1 MDRPISLNGPIS
13 YKSIL
18 FLVVALIL
26 VSRAY
31 ADIQAAVCDPA
42 CDLST
47 QYCDPITLGCEQ
59 LLTDICNGSCDL
71 STQYCDNIAV
81 SPTFGQCITNMQGCT
96 DDQYCSDLDPFTP
109 YCEQATGD
117 CIQCRTSGDCV
128 TEEACDSTG
137 ACTYVGMCSIDAD
150 CLSGETCDTDSKTC
164 IPCTVDCGNN
174 SSSSGSSGGSSAG
187 SGGRSGSSGGG
198 SSGSGG
204 YIGIIPTP
212 NPAIIQH
219 SIGSSEGGDEQP
231 IVQTVDKTVV
241 AVNEATNNLSVG
253 TESNTSNHSLENTQ
267 IPITDY
273 IWPAIFF
280 VVIVS
285 ISVYSIA
292 KIKSGSKGN
301 EMQKR
306 LKLWIAKEESV
317 GYTPEQLRKFLLQK
331 GYNAKDVDKALK
343 K

>member
-1 MDRPISLNGPIS
+1 
-13 YKSIL
+13 
-18 FLVVALIL
+18 
-26 VSRAY
+26 
-31 ADIQAAVCDPA
+31 
-42 CDLST
+42 
-47 QYCDPITLGCEQ
+47 
-59 LLTDICNGSCDL
+59 
-71 STQYCDNIAV
+71 
-81 SPTFGQCITNMQGCT
+81 
-96 DDQYCSDLDPFTP
+96 
-109 YCEQATGD
+109 
-117 CIQCRTSGDCV
+117 
-128 TEEACDSTG
+128 
-137 ACTYVGMCSIDAD
+137 MCSIDAD

-174 SSSSGSSGGSSAG
+174 SRS
-187 SGGRSGSSGGG
+187 SGSSGGG